1 VRDSTKTAAQLAE
14 QAFITL
20 QRTAD
25 AHLRPAAGLLKE
37 FGLSPTQY
45 NVLRI
50 LRGAG
55 KEGLTCTQIGD
66 RMINRDPD
74 ITRLLDRMEAR
85 GWVKRERQTTD
96 RRVILATLSDAGLE
110 LVDSIDEPLRA
121 MHADTMGRLGAAKLK
136 VLIKVLEEV
145 RLAAVTEEE

>member
-1 VRDSTKTAAQLAE
+1 METTRPRPQLEELAY
-14 QAFITL
+14 IML

-25 AHLRPAAGLLKE
+25 AHLRPAVELLKE

-55 KEGLTCTQIGD
+55 KDGLTCTQIGE

-74 ITRLLDRMEAR
+74 ITRLLYRMEAR
-85 GWVKRERQTTD
+85 GWVRRERQTAD
-96 RRVILATLSDAGLE
+96 RRVILARISANGLK
-110 LVDSIDEPLRA
+110 LVDSIDKPLQR
-121 MHADTMGRLGAAKLK
+121 MHAETMGRLGATKLRA
-136 VLIKVLEEV
+136 LIKVLDEA
-145 RLAAVTEEE
+145 RRAAVPEE